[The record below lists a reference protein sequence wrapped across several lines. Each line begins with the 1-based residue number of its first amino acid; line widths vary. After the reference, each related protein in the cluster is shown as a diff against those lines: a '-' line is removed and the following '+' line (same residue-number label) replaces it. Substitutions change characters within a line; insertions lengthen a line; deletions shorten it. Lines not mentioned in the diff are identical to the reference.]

1 MGICQVP
8 AQVRWIPRARSRYHR
23 VLRPIDELTGLRLL
37 TLTCTACLALAAAFL
52 AVTGTARG
60 AGVYPKE
67 THPAQEYVDR
77 AAAAVRTSPEDS
89 VRDLHAAL
97 DILVSQP
104 HPDLEIRAR
113 LLLCDHM
120 SERDRAAAEAE
131 VAKARALLPK
141 STRRGLEAGVLG
153 CEGTI
158 LETSSEN
165 ARARQLYEQAVA
177 VATRNQ
183 DSEMLAQAL
192 YQRGY
197 LLGLQGQY
205 ATGLADLKRAEAL
218 FEEIGLPDHA
228 LTALNGIAILY
239 NRMGDY
245 EQARHMYDRALKA
258 QRDAG
263 MYREQSVT
271 LHNLG
276 RAHENLR
283 EWEAAQAAFQE
294 SYNISRQL
302 KYVRGEAYA
311 LRGLAA
317 VKNAKG
323 DYEGALRILEQAASL
338 QKQTP
343 DARLNAQI
351 QLARGVALHRLKRL
365 TESASA
371 LKAALEVFRQADS
384 LSELRATYS
393 ELASVLADMG
403 NWREGY
409 QFLASAHE
417 TSERMFRNQV
427 DQRFATLKVEFD
439 TAAKEKENALLV
451 RENNANQIALAQS
464 NRARNLQR
472 AVIFLTIALAMLL
485 ATLAIHQWRSKRR
498 MRTLAMTDEL
508 TGVPNRRAVLA
519 RLAPLLQQ
527 PNPPSCAM
535 LIIDIDHFKSIN
547 DMHGHAEGDEALKAV
562 ARKLRAEVR
571 EPAFIGRLGGEEF
584 VVVLPGADFDKAYRL
599 AERFREAV
607 MGIDTERW
615 LADRRITVSIGL
627 TMARPSGDTPSTM
640 LQRADAA
647 LYEAK
652 RAGRNCVK
660 ANLPVP
666 ESDLA
671 VPLSRVRVEFA

>member
-1 MGICQVP
+1 M
-8 AQVRWIPRARSRYHR
+8 
-23 VLRPIDELTGLRLL
+23 
-37 TLTCTACLALAAAFL
+37 
-52 AVTGTARG
+52 AVTGTAR
-60 AGVYPKE
+60 AAEEHPIE
-67 THPAQEYVDR
+67 THPAQEYIDR
-77 AAAAVRTSPEDS
+77 AAAAVRSSPEDS
-89 VRDLHAAL
+89 VKDLRAAL

-113 LLLCDHM
+113 LLLCDHL
-120 SERDRAAAEAE
+120 SERDRPAAEIE

-141 STRRGLEAGVLG
+141 ATRRGLEAGVLG

-177 VATRNQ
+177 VATRSQ
-183 DSEMLAQAL
+183 DTEMLAQAL
-192 YQRGY
+192 FQRGY

-218 FEEIGLPDHA
+218 FEEIALPDHA
-228 LTALNGIAILY
+228 LTAMNGIAILY

-245 EQARHMYDRALKA
+245 AQARYMYDRALKA

-276 RAHENLR
+276 RAHENLL
-283 EWEAAQAAFQE
+283 EWDAAQGAFQE
-294 SYNISRQL
+294 SYEISRQL
-302 KYVRGEAYA
+302 KYARGEAYA

-323 DYEGALRILEQAASL
+323 DPVGALQILEQAAVL
-338 QKQTP
+338 QSRTP

-351 QLARGVALHRLKRL
+351 HLARGVALHRLKQL
-365 TESASA
+365 PESAES
-371 LKAALEVFRQADS
+371 LRTALEVFRQADS
-384 LSELRATYS
+384 LNELRATYS
-393 ELASVLADMG
+393 ELASVLSDMG

-409 QFLASAHE
+409 AYLASAHE

-451 RENNANQIALAQS
+451 RENNANQLALAQS
-464 NRARNLQR
+464 QRARNLQT
-472 AVIFLTIALAMLL
+472 AVIFLTIALAILL

-508 TGVPNRRAVLA
+508 TGVPNRRAVLS

-562 ARKLRAEVR
+562 ARELREEVR

-584 VVVLPGADFDKAYRL
+584 VVVIPGADFDKAYRL
-599 AERFREAV
+599 AERFREGV
-607 MGIDTERW
+607 MSIDTRRW

-627 TMARPSGDTPSTM
+627 TMSKPSGDTPSTM

-647 LYEAK
+647 LYDAK
-652 RAGRNCVK
+652 RSGRNCVK
-660 ANLPVP
+660 AQVP
-666 ESDLA
+666 ALESDVRA
-671 VPLSRVRVEFA
+671 PIPPARVEYA

>member
-1 MGICQVP
+1 MRFLI
-8 AQVRWIPRARSRYHR
+8 
-23 VLRPIDELTGLRLL
+23 LTR
-37 TLTCTACLALAAAFL
+37 TACLFLAAAFL
-52 AVTGTARG
+52 AVTGTAR
-60 AGVYPKE
+60 AAEEHPIE
-67 THPAQEYVDR
+67 THPAQEYIDR
-77 AAAAVRTSPEDS
+77 AAAAVRSSPEDS
-89 VRDLHAAL
+89 VKDLRAAL

-113 LLLCDHM
+113 LLLCDHL
-120 SERDRAAAEAE
+120 SERDRPAAEIE

-141 STRRGLEAGVLG
+141 ATRRGLEAGVLG

-177 VATRNQ
+177 VATRSQ
-183 DSEMLAQAL
+183 DTEMLAQAL
-192 YQRGY
+192 FQRGY

-218 FEEIGLPDHA
+218 FEEIALPDHA
-228 LTALNGIAILY
+228 LTAMNGIAILY

-245 EQARHMYDRALKA
+245 AQARYMYDRALKA

-276 RAHENLR
+276 RAHENLL
-283 EWEAAQAAFQE
+283 EWDAAQGAFQE
-294 SYNISRQL
+294 SYEISRQL
-302 KYVRGEAYA
+302 KYARGEAYA

-323 DYEGALRILEQAASL
+323 DPVGALQILEQAAVL
-338 QKQTP
+338 QSRTP

-351 QLARGVALHRLKRL
+351 HLARGVALHRLKQL
-365 TESASA
+365 PESAES
-371 LKAALEVFRQADS
+371 LRTALEVFRQADS
-384 LSELRATYS
+384 LNELRATYS
-393 ELASVLADMG
+393 ELASVLSDMG

-409 QFLASAHE
+409 AYLASAHE

-451 RENNANQIALAQS
+451 RENNANQLALAQS
-464 NRARNLQR
+464 QRARNLQT
-472 AVIFLTIALAMLL
+472 AVIFLTIALAILL

-508 TGVPNRRAVLA
+508 TGVPNRRAVLS

-562 ARKLRAEVR
+562 ARELREEVR

-584 VVVLPGADFDKAYRL
+584 VVVIPGADFDKAYRL
-599 AERFREAV
+599 AERFREGV
-607 MGIDTERW
+607 MSIDTRRW

-627 TMARPSGDTPSTM
+627 TMSKPSGDTPSTM

-647 LYEAK
+647 LYDAK
-652 RAGRNCVK
+652 RSGRNCVK
-660 ANLPVP
+660 AQVP
-666 ESDLA
+666 ALESDVRA
-671 VPLSRVRVEFA
+671 PIPPARVEYA

>member
-1 MGICQVP
+1 M
-8 AQVRWIPRARSRYHR
+8 
-23 VLRPIDELTGLRLL
+23 RLL
-37 TLTCTACLALAAAFL
+37 TLTRTACLFLAAAFL
-52 AVTGTARG
+52 AVTGTAR
-60 AGVYPKE
+60 AAEVHPKE
-67 THPAQEYVDR
+67 THPAREYIDR
-77 AAAAVRTSPEDS
+77 AAAAVRSSPENS
-89 VRDLHAAL
+89 VKDVRAAL
-97 DILVSQP
+97 DILARQP
-104 HPDLEIRAR
+104 NADLEIRAR
-113 LLLCDHM
+113 LLLCDHL
-120 SERDRAAAEAE
+120 SERNRAAAEAE
-131 VAKARALLPK
+131 VAKARALLPQA
-141 STRRGLEAGVLG
+141 TRRGLEAGVLG

-158 LETSSEN
+158 LETSGEN
-165 ARARQLYEQAVA
+165 ARARGLYEQAVA
-177 VATRNQ
+177 VATRSQ

-192 YQRGY
+192 FQRGY

-205 ATGLADLKRAEAL
+205 AMGLADLKRAQTL
-218 FEEIGLPDHA
+218 FDEISLPDHA

-245 EQARHMYDRALKA
+245 AQARDMYDRALEA
-258 QRDAG
+258 QRVAG

-283 EWEAAQAAFQE
+283 EWDAAEAAFQE
-294 SYNISRQL
+294 SYDISRQL
-302 KYVRGEAYA
+302 NYVRGKAYA
-311 LRGLAA
+311 LRGLGA

-323 DYEGALRILEQAASL
+323 DPEGALEILEQAAAL
-338 QKQTP
+338 QRQTP

-365 TESASA
+365 SASSEA
-371 LKAALEVFRQADS
+371 LQAALEVFRQADS
-384 LSELRATYS
+384 LNELRVTYS

-403 NWREGY
+403 HWREGY
-409 QFLASAHE
+409 EYLAHAHE
-417 TSERMFRNQV
+417 TSERLFRNQV

-451 RENNANQIALAQS
+451 RENNANQLALAQS
-464 NRARNLQR
+464 HRARNLQT
-472 AVIFLTIALAMLL
+472 AVIMLTIALAMLL

-508 TGVPNRRAVLA
+508 TGVPNRRAVLS

-527 PNPPSCAM
+527 PSPPSCAM

-547 DMHGHAEGDEALKAV
+547 DMHGHPEGDEALKAV
-562 ARKLRAEVR
+562 ARKLRQEVR

-584 VVVLPGADFDKAYRL
+584 VVVLPGADFEMAYRL

-607 MGIDTERW
+607 MGIDTRRW

-627 TMARPSGDTPSTM
+627 TLSRPSGDTPSTM

-647 LYEAK
+647 LYDAK

-660 ANLPVP
+660 AQVP
-666 ESDLA
+666 TPHSDLPEPVSPA
-671 VPLSRVRVEFA
+671 RMEYA

>member
-1 MGICQVP
+1 M
-8 AQVRWIPRARSRYHR
+8 
-23 VLRPIDELTGLRLL
+23 RLL
-37 TLTCTACLALAAAFL
+37 TLTRTACLILVAAFL
-52 AVTGTARG
+52 AVTGTAR
-60 AGVYPKE
+60 AAQPHPKD
-67 THPAQEYVDR
+67 THPAQSYIDR
-77 AAAAVRTSPEDS
+77 AAAAVRSSPQDS
-89 VRDLHAAL
+89 VRDVQAAL
-97 DILVSQP
+97 KILASQP
-104 HPDLEIRAR
+104 NADLEIRAR
-113 LLLCDHM
+113 LLLCDHL
-120 SERDRAAAEAE
+120 SERDRPAAEAE
-131 VAKARALLPK
+131 VARARALLPQA
-141 STRRGLEAGVLG
+141 TRRGLEAGVLG

-158 LETSSEN
+158 LETGSEN
-165 ARARQLYEQAVA
+165 ARARELYEQAVA
-177 VATRNQ
+177 VATRAQ
-183 DSEMLAQAL
+183 DSEMLAQSL
-192 YQRGY
+192 FQRGY

-205 ATGLADLKRAEAL
+205 ATGLADLKRAQAL
-218 FEEIGLPDHA
+218 FEEIDLPDHS

-245 EQARHMYDRALKA
+245 AQARYMYDQALKA

-283 EWEAAQAAFQE
+283 EWDAAQVAFQE

-302 KYVRGEAYA
+302 NYPRGEAYA

-323 DYEGALRILEQAASL
+323 DPTGALQTLEQAAAL
-338 QKQTP
+338 QRQTP

-351 QLARGVALHRLKRL
+351 QLARGVALHRLRQL
-365 TESASA
+365 PASA
-371 LKAALEVFRQADS
+371 EALKSALEVFRQADS
-384 LSELRATYS
+384 LNELRTTYG
-393 ELASVLADMG
+393 ELASVLSDMG

-409 QFLASAHE
+409 AHMASSLE

-451 RENNANQIALAQS
+451 RENNANQLALAQGQ
-464 NRARNLQR
+464 RARNLQR
-472 AVIFLTIALAMLL
+472 AVIILTVVLAVLL
-485 ATLAIHQWRSKRR
+485 ATLAIHQWRSTRR

-508 TGVPNRRAVLA
+508 TGVPNRRAVLS
-519 RLAPLLQQ
+519 RLEPLLLQ

-547 DMHGHAEGDEALKAV
+547 DQHGHAEGDEALKAV
-562 ARKLRAEVR
+562 ARELREEVH

-584 VVVLPGADFDKAYRL
+584 VVVIPGADFDKAYRL
-599 AERFREAV
+599 AERFRESV
-607 MGIDTERW
+607 MGIDTRRW
-615 LADRRITVSIGL
+615 LMDRRITVSVGL
-627 TMARPSGDTPSTM
+627 TMARVSGDTPSTM

-660 ANLPVP
+660 AQLPAP
-666 ESDLA
+666 ESEMPA
-671 VPLSRVRVEFA
+671 PMQPARVGYA